1 MKNNH
6 FFFGTLP
13 LPRKMSSLVAFEA
26 GEAAPHI
33 LRPTHPQLFLTTLK
47 KNSLAD
53 KMLCCDELTALLPH
67 LF

>member
-1 MKNNH
+1 
-6 FFFGTLP
+6 
-13 LPRKMSSLVAFEA
+13 MSSLVAFEA
-26 GEAAPHI
+26 GEGAPHI

-53 KMLCCDELTALLPH
+53 KMLYCDELRALLPH